1 MDDRTRAKIDD
12 LRAAKEW
19 ADKSRKWAL
28 VDKERAWKMFDQLTK
43 DFEDFKKSVAK
54 SPEPKRTE
62 YSMTGKVINVNF
74 GLKTDAKPT
83 E

>member
-1 MDDRTRAKIDD
+1 MDDHARAKIDQLRAWVDD

-28 VDKERAWKMFDQLTK
+28 VDAKRAWKMFDALK
-43 DFEDFKKSVAK
+43 EEFDDFKQS
-54 SPEPKRTE
+54 SLEPPKPKKTS

-74 GLKTDAKPT
+74 GL
-83 E
+83 